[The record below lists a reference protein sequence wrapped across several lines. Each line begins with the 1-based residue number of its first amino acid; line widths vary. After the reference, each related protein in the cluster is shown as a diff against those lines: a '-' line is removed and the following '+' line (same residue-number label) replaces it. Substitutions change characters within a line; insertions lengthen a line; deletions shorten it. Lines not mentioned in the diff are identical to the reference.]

1 VKKAKTQKN
10 LLIRPL
16 RILPQRLG
24 SKLKVMMKLEIWFQ
38 NLISNG
44 HVKKEKMDKN
54 FYKDLNLPLIAAP
67 LFLISGPKLVI
78 ECCKNGVVG
87 TFPALNQRTSEG
99 FEEWVIQIKDELA
112 DYEKKTGIKPAPF
125 GVNLIVH
132 PSNIRVKA
140 DLDICVK
147 HKVPLI
153 ITSLGAVPDIV
164 NAIHSYGGL
173 VYHDIIKKRHAEK
186 AAEANVDG
194 LVLVTAGAGGH
205 AGLKNP
211 MAMISLIRDFFKK
224 TIILSGSL
232 SSGRDVASALQMG
245 ADIAYMGTRFINT
258 KESLAEDA
266 YKEMIINSSA
276 EDIVYTAAVSG
287 VHANFLRPSLEA
299 MGVTEEV
306 WNDSKK
312 IDFGK
317 DMAEA
322 EAKAW
327 KTIWSAG
334 HGVSSIHDNPKVKD
348 LIDKLKIDFIDS
360 IKSNHSNLEYQN
372 NKF

>member
-1 VKKAKTQKN
+1 MEN
-10 LLIRPL
+10 
-16 RILPQRLG
+16 
-24 SKLKVMMKLEIWFQ
+24 
-38 NLISNG
+38 
-44 HVKKEKMDKN
+44 N
-54 FYKDLNLPLIAAP
+54 FYNSLNIPVIAAP

-78 ECCKNGVVG
+78 ECCKNGIVG

-99 FEEWVIQIKDELA
+99 FEEWVIQIKKELNE
-112 DYEKKTGIKPAPF
+112 YEQNTGIKAAPF

-132 PSNIRVKA
+132 PSNIRIKS
-140 DLDICVK
+140 DLDICIK
-147 HKVPLI
+147 HKIPLI

-164 NAIHSYGGL
+164 NAIHGYGGL

-194 LVLVTAGAGGH
+194 LILVTAGAGGH

-211 MAMISLIRDFFKK
+211 MAIISMIKSFFNK
-224 TIILSGSL
+224 TIVLSGSI
-232 SSGRDVASALQMG
+232 SNGRDIASALQMG

-258 KESLAEDA
+258 KESLADDA
-266 YKEMIINSSA
+266 YKEMIIKSCA

-299 MGVTEEV
+299 MGITEEV
-306 WNDSKK
+306 WNGTKK

-317 DMAEA
+317 DMAES

-334 HGVSSIHDNPKVKD
+334 HGVSSINDNPYVRE
-348 LIDKLKIDFIDS
+348 LVNNLKTDFINA
-360 IKSNHSNLEYQN
+360 IKSNQSSLNYLN